1 MSCVFQLGKKQAS
14 ERARREPS
22 LLRRPSF
29 ISLQIETQF
38 SITTFV
44 SSREKSERSMG
55 TFFCRHHRTSPSAV
69 RCRRVRPNSLRSP
82 NVSRKRDVVVVSL
95 SKTIH
100 CTAITIMLMRL
111 PPERRGHMFIT
122 DHRLT
127 KQQSPRQKTP
137 YRNPRI

>member
-1 MSCVFQLGKKQAS
+1 MSRVRLAYDDELCISARQEASKQAS
-14 ERARREPS
+14 DRARREPS

-55 TFFCRHHRTSPSAV
+55 TFFCRHHRTSPPSV

-111 PPERRGHMFIT
+111 PPERRGPYVY
-122 DHRLT
+122 HRS
-127 KQQSPRQKTP
+127 QAH
-137 YRNPRI
+137 